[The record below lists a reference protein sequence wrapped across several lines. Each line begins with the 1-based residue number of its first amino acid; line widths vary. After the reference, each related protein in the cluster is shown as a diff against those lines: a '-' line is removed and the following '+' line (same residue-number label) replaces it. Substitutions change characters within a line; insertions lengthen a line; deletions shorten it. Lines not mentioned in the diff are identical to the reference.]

1 MTRGAD
7 VIYRNAGHFNS
18 HAHVERDVYVFE
30 GRLSVDISTHT
41 LTWSV
46 TQLSV
51 SSQRQAY
58 FNSHAHVERDRTR
71 QAVYKDVVN
80 FNSHAHVERDLKII
94 RTPRLRLK
102 FQLTRSRGAW
112 QFCKWFNKW
121 TIEFQLTRSRGAW
134 HKVLKDC
141 VQIFHFNSHAHVERD
156 ERNDKKNAKRWYFNS
171 HAHVE
176 RDLVTLGFALHTM
189 HFNSHAHVERDVQ
202 GATVGKTSSN
212 FNSHAHVERDENVV
226 DMGKQIL
233 DFNSHAHVERDEVQM
248 SFTEMQVKF
257 QLTRS
262 RGAWPI

>member
-1 MTRGAD
+1 MTCNVDFGNFCKINFNSHAHVERDMVSLTALHIKIISTHTLTWSVTRGAD
-7 VIYRNAGHFNS
+7 VIYRNAGHFNSHAHVERDAEVAKYAVKPGDFNS

-102 FQLTRSRGAW
+102 FQLTRSRGA
-112 QFCKWFNKW
+112 
-121 TIEFQLTRSRGAW
+121 
-134 HKVLKDC
+134 
-141 VQIFHFNSHAHVERD
+141 
-156 ERNDKKNAKRWYFNS
+156 
-171 HAHVE
+171 
-176 RDLVTLGFALHTM
+176 
-189 HFNSHAHVERDVQ
+189 
-202 GATVGKTSSN
+202 
-212 FNSHAHVERDENVV
+212 
-226 DMGKQIL
+226 
-233 DFNSHAHVERDEVQM
+233 
-248 SFTEMQVKF
+248 
-257 QLTRS
+257 
-262 RGAWPI
+262 